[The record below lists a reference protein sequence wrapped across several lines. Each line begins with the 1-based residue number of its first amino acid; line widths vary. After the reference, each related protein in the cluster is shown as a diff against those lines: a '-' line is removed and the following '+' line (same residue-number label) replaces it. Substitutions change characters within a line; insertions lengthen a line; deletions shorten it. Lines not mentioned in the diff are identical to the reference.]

1 MHKLLSLCLLSA
13 IVMSAQADDTDL
25 TPEEQCAIWAKADGI
40 NAEQMQEYMD
50 ECIAELKSR

>member
-1 MHKLLSLCLLSA
+1 MRKLLSLCLLSV
-13 IVMSAQADDTDL
+13 IVLGAQADDSDL

-40 NAEQMQEYMD
+40 TPEQMQEYMD